1 VGITPLWR
9 TDNLTDSQFLGEQ
22 IMATKTTTARK
33 TTAAKKPSAAELAR
47 REAQA
52 KRDTGA
58 PQPVHVEVMGVALD
72 VDPTDVDDFDAMV
85 AMEQGDYRP
94 MLELLIPDEG
104 EREAAL
110 TALREESGKLRYSKV
125 VEFVQSVFQSL
136 RQGN

>member
-1 VGITPLWR
+1 
-9 TDNLTDSQFLGEQ
+9 
-22 IMATKTTTARK
+22 MATKTTTARK
-33 TTAAKKPSAAELAR
+33 TTKAPSARKTTKAPSAVELAR
-47 REAQA
+47 REAQS

>member
-1 VGITPLWR
+1 
-9 TDNLTDSQFLGEQ
+9 
-22 IMATKTTTARK
+22 MATKTTAARK
-33 TTAAKKPSAAELAR
+33 TATRKTATRKAPSAAELAR
-47 REAQA
+47 REAQS

-110 TALREESGKLRYSKV
+110 TALRDESGKLRYSKV

>member
-1 VGITPLWR
+1 
-9 TDNLTDSQFLGEQ
+9 
-22 IMATKTTTARK
+22 MATKTTTARK
-33 TTAAKKPSAAELAR
+33 TTTAKKPSAAELAR
-47 REAQA
+47 REAQS

>member
-1 VGITPLWR
+1 
-9 TDNLTDSQFLGEQ
+9 
-22 IMATKTTTARK
+22 MATKTTTARK
-33 TTAAKKPSAAELAR
+33 TTKKQPTAAELAR
-47 REAQA
+47 REAQS

-72 VDPTDVDDFDAMV
+72 VDPVNVDDFDAMV

-110 TALREESGKLRYSKV
+110 TALREESSPCARETDWPLHLPGGPL
-125 VEFVQSVFQSL
+125 
-136 RQGN
+136 GGAGG

>member
-1 VGITPLWR
+1 
-9 TDNLTDSQFLGEQ
+9 
-22 IMATKTTTARK
+22 MATKTTTARK
-33 TTAAKKPSAAELAR
+33 TTKKQPTAAELAR

-58 PQPVHVEVMGVALD
+58 PQPAHVEVMGVSLD

-104 EREAAL
+104 DREAAL

>member
-1 VGITPLWR
+1 
-9 TDNLTDSQFLGEQ
+9 
-22 IMATKTTTARK
+22 MATKTTTARK
-33 TTAAKKPSAAELAR
+33 TTTKKPSAAELAR

-52 KRDTGA
+52 KRGTGA
-58 PQPVHVEVMGVALD
+58 PQPVHVEVMGIALD

-104 EREAAL
+104 ERDAAL